1 MAAHGREVGR
11 IYGVVG
17 TPLLLAG
24 DKTHPD
30 KQAFAKEYLDDAG
43 WFLFP
48 K

>member
-1 MAAHGREVGR
+1 MAAHGREVGVFMGWWER
-11 IYGVVG
+11 LCYSLGIK
-17 TPLLLAG
+17 LS
-24 DKTHPD
+24 PD